1 MYKEIIFYS
10 ASFLIL
16 LFGIL
21 TIFFRNIFYSLISAI
36 CVFFLAGILFW
47 LSSSEY
53 NAVIQFAVY
62 GFAVPVILGLGIMF
76 TRKGKEEEEK
86 TASASNLKN
95 ILLFICGLFILAVVY
110 LVLISLTIFP
120 YGFNLEANLQNGIN
134 TYNNFRI
141 FSKGLFIKYVF
152 AFEIIS
158 IILTITAAGLTVLK
172 KRRNV

>member
-21 TIFFRNIFYSLISAI
+21 TICFRNIFYSLISAI

-47 LSSSEY
+47 LSGSEY

-76 TRKGKEEEEK
+76 TRKGKEEEK

-120 YGFNLEANLQNGIN
+120 DGFNLEANLQNGIN

>member
-1 MYKEIIFYS
+1 MH
-10 ASFLIL
+10 
-16 LFGIL
+16 
-21 TIFFRNIFYSLISAI
+21 
-36 CVFFLAGILFW
+36 
-47 LSSSEY
+47 
-53 NAVIQFAVY
+53 
-62 GFAVPVILGLGIMF
+62 
-76 TRKGKEEEEK
+76 EEK

-152 AFEIIS
+152 VFLIIS